1 MEITN
6 VTLYTANEGNTGES
20 SAEDEESQYWGGGWA
35 VKKLIANPMSIY
47 DEYKSQR
54 TAWMGPGQDPFVVEL
69 ETDTDVTGFCANYGG
84 GRYACDVIDTHFR
97 RFIEDANPFNVE
109 RIWEQMYRSTL
120 PYGQRGITMMAISAV
135 DLALYD
141 LLGKITDQPVYNLLG
156 GKTKDAIPCYVTTHV
171 GAVDAMVD
179 EGFLGVKVAQ
189 PWGPADGHE
198 GLIKTEEMVAAMREE
213 LGPEPEIML
222 DCYMAWDREF
232 TIRAADRIK
241 QYDVKWIEDPLHPG
255 AITEYRE
262 IVENLKPIQT
272 AVGNLEFGHKAYHQF
287 LNAGAG
293 DIIQPELRWAG
304 GLTEVQRIA
313 GMAKGHGLPVIPH
326 GSSIYNYH
334 FVISHTNAPHAEFL
348 MVDDGREVR
357 PVFDLIE
364 GEPLPEDGVI
374 EPSDNPGFGVDLNR
388 DLIEPYGTA

>member
-1 MEITN
+1 MEITD
-6 VTLYTANEGNTGES
+6 VSLYTVSEGTSGERG
-20 SAEDEESQYWGGGWA
+20 AEDEESQYWGGGWA
-35 VKKLIANPMSIY
+35 VDRLIANPMSIY
-47 DEYKSQR
+47 DDYRDRR

-69 ETDTDVTGFCANYGG
+69 ETDTGETGFCANYGG
-84 GRYACDVIDTHFR
+84 GRYACDVVDTHLR
-97 RFIEDANPFNVE
+97 RFVEGANPFDVE

-135 DLALYD
+135 DLAIYD
-141 LLGKITDQPVYNLLG
+141 LLGTVTGQPVYNLIG
-156 GKTKDAIPCYVTTHV
+156 GRTSADIPCYVTTHV
-171 GAVDAMVD
+171 DAVDAMAD
-179 EGFLGVKVAQ
+179 FGFLGVKVAQ

-213 LGPEPEIML
+213 LGPKPEIML

-232 TIRAADRIK
+232 TVRAADRIE

-262 IVENLKPIQT
+262 IIDQLKPIQT

-287 LNAGAG
+287 MDAGAA
-293 DIIQPELRWAG
+293 DIIQPELQWAG

-313 GMAKGHGLPVIPH
+313 GMAKGHGLPVVPH
-326 GSSIYNYH
+326 GSSVYNYH
-334 FVISHTNAPHAEFL
+334 FVMAHTNAPYAEFL
-348 MVDDGREVR
+348 TVDDGRDVR
-357 PVFDLIE
+357 PIFDVIE
-364 GEPLPEDGVI
+364 GEPLPEDGRI
-374 EPSDNPGFGVDLNR
+374 DLGDDPGFGVDLNR

>member
-1 MEITN
+1 MNITDIN
-6 VTLYTANEGNTGES
+6 LYTVREGNTGETG
-20 SAEDEESQYWGGGWA
+20 ADKEKSQYWGGGWA
-35 VKKLIANPMSIY
+35 VEKLIANPMSIY
-47 DEYKSQR
+47 DKYKDKR

-69 ETDTDVTGFCANYGG
+69 ETDNGETGFCANYGG

-97 RFIEDANPFNVE
+97 RFVEGANPFDVE

-120 PYGQRGITMMAISAV
+120 PYGQRGITMMAISSI

-141 LLGKITDQPVYNLLG
+141 LLGNITDQPVYNLIG
-156 GKTKDAIPCYVTTHV
+156 GTTKNEIPCYVTTHV
-171 GAVDAMVD
+171 DAVDALAD
-179 EGFLGVKVAQ
+179 QGFLGVKIAQ

-198 GLIKTEEMVAAMREE
+198 GLIKTEEMVAAIRDE
-213 LGPEPEIML
+213 LGPKPEIML

-232 TIRAADRIK
+232 TVRAADRIK

-262 IVENLKPIQT
+262 IIDQLKPIQT

-287 LNAGAG
+287 MDADAG
-293 DIIQPELRWAG
+293 DIIQPELQWAG

-313 GMAKGHGLPVIPH
+313 AMAKSQGLPVIPH
-326 GSSIYNYH
+326 GSSVYNYH
-334 FVISHTNAPHAEFL
+334 FVMSHTNAPYAEFL
-348 MVDDGREVR
+348 TVDDGRDVR
-357 PVFDLIE
+357 PIFDVIE
-364 GEPLPEDGVI
+364 GEPLPENGVI
-374 EPSDNPGFGVDLNR
+374 ELGDDPGFGVDLNR